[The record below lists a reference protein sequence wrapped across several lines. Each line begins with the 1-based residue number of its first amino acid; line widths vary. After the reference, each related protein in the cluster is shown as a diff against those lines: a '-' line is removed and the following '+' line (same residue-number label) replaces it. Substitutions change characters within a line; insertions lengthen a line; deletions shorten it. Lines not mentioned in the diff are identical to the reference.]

1 MREREIEQNA
11 KYDIAYSW
19 FFFCLFVFAT
29 NWHGV
34 NFPVIPIHNDMIFE
48 FKGSIFALFSSFLL
62 WKVLQ
67 WHSGFKQF
75 TINSYMFWRLH
86 KLQHLLRHIHVV
98 YNIT

>member
-1 MREREIEQNA
+1 MGEKYEREEREIEQNA
-11 KYDIAYSW
+11 YDIAYSW
-19 FFFCLFVFAT
+19 FFVCLFVFAT
-29 NWHGV
+29 NWHGF

-75 TINSYMFWRLH
+75 TIHICFEDYTNS
-86 KLQHLLRHIHVV
+86 
-98 YNIT
+98 NIC